1 MKKYIVFIL
10 LLCASFSLCAQS
22 RSATVYVPPITGTG
36 GKPADNDFFYKQLV
50 YEVEYQKFVLAKAKK
65 DAEFSLAAT
74 LSAHP
79 DNRPTGDKQYV
90 LHLSIVDNKTG
101 KSMSDGEL
109 IYEVAEDIKN
119 LFPSLVYTLLFTIPE
134 ETGKDN
140 WRDKILFAGVG
151 AFWTP
156 RVYTSESS
164 SAHLVNFGAG
174 VFAEYHFLNFLSV
187 EAGFEIA
194 NDMFKVTSS
203 GSENYTNILLE
214 IPVLV
219 KYVFKPGDIFV
230 LEPYVGAHFNIPF
243 GKATVPPI
251 ISALAGFQYG
261 VKAGPGVVFVDP
273 RFSMDIG
280 ESAISQESDFKD
292 ISFQRYIIH
301 IGVGYKIGFLTR
313 R

>member
-1 MKKYIVFIL
+1 MIKYIVCIL
-10 LLCASFSLCAQS
+10 LLCPFFSLYAQS
-22 RSATVYVPPITGTG
+22 KSATVYVPPVTGTG
-36 GKPADNDFFYKQLV
+36 GKPGDNDFFYKQLV
-50 YEVEYQKFVLAKAKK
+50 YEVGYQKFILAKAKK
-65 DAEFSLAAT
+65 DAEFSLVAA

-79 DNRPTGDKQYV
+79 DNSPTGVKQYV

-156 RVYTSESS
+156 RIYTAESS
-164 SAHLVNFGAG
+164 SVHFVNFGAG
-174 VFAEYHFLNFLSV
+174 IFAEYHFLNFLSV
-187 EAGFEIA
+187 EAGVEIA
-194 NDMFKVTSS
+194 SDMPKVYA
-203 GSENYTNILLE
+203 GADENYNNTLLE
-214 IPVLV
+214 IPVLLKFV
-219 KYVFKPGDIFV
+219 IKPGDHFI
-230 LEPYVGAHFNIPF
+230 LEPYGGIHLNIPF
-243 GKATVPPI
+243 EKTTVPPL
-251 ISALAGFQYG
+251 ISCLAGIQYG